1 MLWSGWISLEKR
13 VTHASER
20 QQNKMLRRTN
30 NVNLDGNS
38 VYRDVGNF
46 ACYSGYHS
54 DWHEALVIVI

>member
-1 MLWSGWISLEKR
+1 
-13 VTHASER
+13 
-20 QQNKMLRRTN
+20 MLRRTN